1 MLWLCLYFPLLPLQV
16 FTRSETSRS
25 EHPALVSEQGR
36 VICTNTT
43 AATSGIRPGQ
53 SLATAMALDDT
64 LHVLVRDASKETSAA
79 HQLSRWC
86 YRFSPM
92 ASLKSPDILLLEIS
106 SSLRLFK
113 GLHALLQQLIR
124 GLNVQGFTAQWGL
137 GNTPKAAELF
147 ARSTLKQ
154 TITNIESSLLTRQLR
169 EIPVTLLDIP
179 DKQISLLQEMGL
191 STFGQLLDLPRAAVG
206 KRFGKTFL
214 HYLQQITGERPDP
227 QLPVSLEPRFH
238 SELFYIEGIRNKQ
251 GLLFPVKRLLTELCD
266 YLRTQ
271 QLDCQGFEWQ
281 FAEIKG
287 EKRSLALSFS
297 QPQNGFSIFL
307 ELTRIKLEA
316 FPLSTTVHNILL
328 TSSSLTATTPVSFSL
343 WGGSQH
349 SPLLSPGLL
358 LDKLSSRLGKTAL
371 HGITCCQE
379 QVPELAWQPL
389 PWPQTQSSEEPLPAA
404 KQLRPLWLLPQPAP
418 VQQRQNHLYWQ
429 GQLTLLRG
437 PERIDSHWWQNK
449 PVQRDYFIAAHESG
463 SLYWLFRDT
472 TTRKWF
478 VHGLFY

>member
-16 FTRSETSRS
+16 FTRSEAGRS
-25 EHPALVSEQGR
+25 KHPTLVSEQGR
-36 VICTNTT
+36 VICTNAV
-43 AATSGIRPGQ
+43 AAKSGIRPGQ
-53 SLATAMALDDT
+53 SLNTAMALDDT
-64 LHVLVRDASKETSAA
+64 LHVLLRDAPKEASTL

-92 ASLKSPDILLLEIS
+92 VSLKSPHALLLEIKG
-106 SSLRLFK
+106 SLRLFK
-113 GLHALLQQLIR
+113 GLDSLLQQINH
-124 GLNVQGFTAQWGL
+124 GLKEQGFTTWRGL

-147 ARSTLKQ
+147 ARSVLKQ
-154 TITNIESSLLTRQLR
+154 TPADIESSQLTQQLDD
-169 EIPVTLLDIP
+169 IPVTLLDIP
-179 DKQISLLQEMGL
+179 DKQITLLQGMGL
-191 STFGQLLDLPRAAVG
+191 TALGQLLDLPRTAIG
-206 KRFGKTFL
+206 KRFGIALL

-227 QLPVSLEPRFH
+227 QLPVSPEPRFH
-238 SELFYIEGIRNKQ
+238 SELFYIEGIQNKQ
-251 GLLFPVKRLLTELCD
+251 GLLFPTKRLLTEFCD
-266 YLRTQ
+266 YLRAQ

-287 EKRSLALSFS
+287 KKQSLELSFS
-297 QPQNGFSIFL
+297 QPQNCFSVFL
-307 ELTRIKLEA
+307 ELTRIKLESL
-316 FPLSTTVHNILL
+316 PLSTTVHNILL
-328 TSSSLTATTPVSFSL
+328 TSRSLMATTPVSFSL
-343 WGGSQH
+343 WDKLQH
-349 SPLLSPGLL
+349 SPSQSPQLL

-389 PWPQTQSSEEPLPAA
+389 SWPQAQSSEEPLPAA

-449 PVQRDYFIAAHESG
+449 PVQRDYFIATHESG
-463 SLYWLFRDT
+463 SLYWLFRDI